1 MSILRTSEAE
11 LLDSHCQS
19 SVAFHVSRGAGEYE
33 SERTVGHI
41 RFGKMPKTRSWK
53 QVAQLLADDGAD
65 ATQVAKA
72 TIKAASKA
80 LDQVPDDPGM
90 IAAFHALTQV
100 TLRARDADYEA
111 ALQRI
116 GIDVS
121 GVSDHFELVSR
132 ISRHIQDAIEQS
144 GRGSVFSEMARL
156 AAAGVLS
163 KRMAGEMPS
172 LFKGSAEDVRAALRK
187 LSTKKNFASL
197 SQDYF
202 ADFLQRGLKYFTSME
217 IHNHVGPSGDY
228 RFKDVNSV
236 AEFNDALGTFCR
248 QSARIVEQFSG
259 GWYSKTEYE
268 KGIGPE
274 EVRGFLHIAMD
285 KLRRELEGGPG

>member
-1 MSILRTSEAE
+1 M
-11 LLDSHCQS
+11 
-19 SVAFHVSRGAGEYE
+19 
-33 SERTVGHI
+33 GHI

-65 ATQVAKA
+65 ATQVADA
-72 TIKAASKA
+72 TIKAASQA

-90 IAAFHALTQV
+90 LAAFHALTQV
-100 TLRARDADYEA
+100 TLRARDPDFEST
-111 ALQRI
+111 LQKM

-121 GVSDHFELVSR
+121 GASDHFELVAR
-132 ISRHIQDAIEQS
+132 VSRHIRDTIDQS
-144 GRGSVFSEMARL
+144 GRESVFSEMARL
-156 AAAGVLS
+156 SAASVLS
-163 KRMAGEMPS
+163 KRVASEMPS
-172 LFKGSAEDVRAALRK
+172 LFESSAEDVRSALRK

-202 ADFLQRGLKYFTSME
+202 ADFLQRGLKYFTSTE
-217 IHNHVGPSGDY
+217 IYNHVGPSG

-236 AEFNDALGTFCR
+236 AEFNDALDTFCR

-268 KGIGPE
+268 KGIGRE

-285 KLRRELEGGPG
+285 KLRRELEGGPGR